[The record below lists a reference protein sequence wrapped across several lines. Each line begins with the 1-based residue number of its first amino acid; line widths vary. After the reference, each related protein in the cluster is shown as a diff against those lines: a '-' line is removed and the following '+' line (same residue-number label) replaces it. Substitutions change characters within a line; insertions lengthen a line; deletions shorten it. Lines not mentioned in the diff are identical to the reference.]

1 MMKGSLKFRLSFLC
15 IEYRNEI
22 KKHYILHLYE
32 NKDYL

>member
-22 KKHYILHLYE
+22 PYNMVDFLQE
-32 NKDYL
+32 MT